1 MPVEFLSD
9 EQVAAYGT
17 FTQVPSL
24 SDLEKF
30 FFLNAFDRDVI
41 AQSRAD
47 SHRLGVAVQIC
58 TVRFMGLFLE
68 DPLAVPWPVV
78 DYLAEQLGI
87 GDASAVKKYT
97 ERPKTAYEHAWMIR
111 DAYGFASFGDRE
123 SWETRQLNKGFLTFT
138 HGRAWTHAEGPAAL
152 FDQSV
157 AWLRRHRVLLP
168 GVRVLER
175 LVASVRERTDDRCNA
190 VVARQAARADP
201 ALPSRLAELPM
212 VAPGRRLSRLEELRQ
227 SPKRTSGTE
236 MVRALRRVD
245 ELGAFE
251 LGRVRVDKV
260 PVRRMKTLARYGA
273 GSKAPTLANLLEPRK
288 TATLL
293 AVTRSLE
300 AQAIDDALD
309 LFALL
314 MATKLIGPARR
325 KSADE
330 RLRMLPALERASRVV
345 ARAGRVLAALA
356 EVEVLVPEDD
366 GAAEAA
372 MRSALAD
379 KYNTVRPFLKLLGES
394 KALAAAP
401 GGVRLLKAVRT
412 LPELARRQ
420 VGKKPLLPKEVDAH
434 LVGQAWKRAVY
445 SNPDLPEGA
454 VDRDAYVVCVLE
466 HLHRALQ
473 VRDVFATPSLRWS
486 DPRAHLLAGPAWAA
500 VAEDVLASLSLNAPI
515 EQHLNSKAMALDAAW
530 KQMAARLEEAGDDSL
545 VKVVVSPGTSAQPG
559 RARLGESDTLKELR
573 AVCQAMLP
581 RVDLPELLEVH
592 SWTGFLDAYT
602 HLADIS
608 TRMDDLHIS
617 LVALLVSEACNVGLP
632 PVIKPNEPALT
643 RGRLS
648 HVDQN
653 YVRAETHAAAN
664 AVLIEAQA
672 GVPIVSAWGGGML
685 ASVDGLRFVVPVR
698 TINAGPSPKYFG
710 YKRGITWLNAVND
723 QIAGIGQMVV
733 PGTPRDSLYILDC
746 LINLDAGPKPEMVTT
761 DQASDSDMVFGI
773 FSMLGY
779 RFAPSF
785 ADLGDQRFW
794 RADLPDG
801 DARDSTSDCV
811 SDRQQSDYGLL
822 ETIARQKVNLSKV
835 AMQWPDMLRV
845 AGSLVTNQ
853 VRAYGLLR
861 MFARGGHPT
870 PLGQAFAEYGRIDK
884 TLHLLS
890 VLDPIDNTYRRTL
903 GRQLSVQESR
913 HRLARKICHGNGGK
927 IRQAYREGQ
936 EDELAALGLVVNA
949 VVLWN
954 STYLS
959 AIVDH
964 LRAVGWTSSE
974 GVG

>member
-9 EQVAAYGT
+9 EQVTAYGS
-17 FTQVPSL
+17 FTEVPSL

-30 FFLNAFDRDVI
+30 FFLDAFDRDVI
-41 AQSRAD
+41 ARSRSD
-47 SHRLGVAVQIC
+47 SHRLGVAVQVC
-58 TVRFMGLFLE
+58 TVRYKGLFLE
-68 DPLAVPWPVV
+68 DPLDVPWPVV
-78 DYLAEQLGI
+78 DHLAEQLGI
-87 GDASAVKKYT
+87 GDASVVKRYSV
-97 ERPKTAYEHAWMIR
+97 RPQTWYDHAWMIR
-111 DAYGFASFGDRE
+111 DDYGFVSFGDRD
-123 SWETRQLNKGFLTFT
+123 SWKARQLNKGFLTFLY
-138 HGRAWTHAEGPAAL
+138 GRAWTHAEGPVAL

-201 ALPSRLAELPM
+201 ALPSRLAELPV

-314 MATKLIGPARR
+314 MATKLISPARR

-345 ARAGRVLAALA
+345 ARAGKVLAAQLDLVAETNADLDPAAVWNAVADQTGATKQQVLAALA

-372 MRSALAD
+372 RSALAD

-394 KALAAAP
+394 RALAAAP
-401 GGVRLLKAVRT
+401 GGVRLLKAVRAV
-412 LPELARRQ
+412 PELARRQ
-420 VGKKPLLPKEVDAH
+420 VGKKPLLPKEVDGH

-445 SNPDLPEGA
+445 SNPDMPEGA

-486 DPRAHLLAGPAWAA
+486 DPRAHLLAGTAWEA
-500 VAEDVLASLSLNAPI
+500 VAEDVLASLSLTDPVA
-515 EQHLNSKAMALDAAW
+515 EHLNSKAMALDAAW
-530 KQMAARLEEAGDDSL
+530 KQMAARLEEAGDESL
-545 VKVVVSPGTSAQPG
+545 VKVVVSPGTSAHSTAQPG
-559 RARLGESDTLKELR
+559 RARLVVEPLGALGESDTLKELR

-581 RVDLPELLEVH
+581 RVDLPELLLEVH
-592 SWTGFLDAYT
+592 DWTGFLDAYT

-617 LVALLVSEACNVGLP
+617 GRSRRRPVCRSCRRGVAGCWRRWTGCGSWSRSARSTRVPLP
-632 PVIKPNEPALT
+632 
-643 RGRLS
+643 
-648 HVDQN
+648 
-653 YVRAETHAAAN
+653 
-664 AVLIEAQA
+664 
-672 GVPIVSAWGGGML
+672 
-685 ASVDGLRFVVPVR
+685 
-698 TINAGPSPKYFG
+698 
-710 YKRGITWLNAVND
+710 
-723 QIAGIGQMVV
+723 
-733 PGTPRDSLYILDC
+733 
-746 LINLDAGPKPEMVTT
+746 
-761 DQASDSDMVFGI
+761 
-773 FSMLGY
+773 
-779 RFAPSF
+779 
-785 ADLGDQRFW
+785 
-794 RADLPDG
+794 
-801 DARDSTSDCV
+801 STSAT
-811 SDRQQSDYGLL
+811 SG
-822 ETIARQKVNLSKV
+822 
-835 AMQWPDMLRV
+835 
-845 AGSLVTNQ
+845 GSP
-853 VRAYGLLR
+853 G
-861 MFARGGHPT
+861 
-870 PLGQAFAEYGRIDK
+870 
-884 TLHLLS
+884 
-890 VLDPIDNTYRRTL
+890 
-903 GRQLSVQESR
+903 
-913 HRLARKICHGNGGK
+913 
-927 IRQAYREGQ
+927 
-936 EDELAALGLVVNA
+936 
-949 VVLWN
+949 
-954 STYLS
+954 
-959 AIVDH
+959 
-964 LRAVGWTSSE
+964 
-974 GVG
+974 